1 MRDTNLRG
9 LGCGLGGLVGS
20 ISGVPLLLLKL
31 RDTSLRGLG
40 RRLGGPVGWI
50 SVVPLLLLKL
60 RDTNLRGH
68 ENFSR
73 TTGLIKLIVVMS
85 SAVVFICFLDD
96 HNCCPGI

>member
-9 LGCGLGGLVGS
+9 LGRGLGGLVGL
-20 ISGVPLLLLKL
+20 ILGVPLLLF
-31 RDTSLRGLG
+31 
-40 RRLGGPVGWI
+40 
-50 SVVPLLLLKL
+50 KL
-60 RDTNLRGH
+60 RDTNLRGLGRGLGGLLGSILGVPLVLLELRGTNLRGH
-68 ENFSR
+68 ENLSR